1 MRWYARGGRLLARQ
15 LGSDAFVVAWALLW
29 WLLGRFTDTTIRAI
43 AEPARQT
50 ATITADL
57 RRQVTDAASQAGG
70 VPVVGDGLRQ
80 PFDAMANSLRDLGA
94 SAAASVA
101 PIELTATVAGV
112 LTTLVPIALVVL
124 SWLPRRV
131 RFALRAA
138 ELNDLA
144 ATPGGT
150 ELLAL
155 RALATQPLSEVR
167 AITPDAVAAWRS
179 GDPEVTRRLAD
190 LELASAGLVRRRA
203 GGRSTPRS

>member
-101 PIELTATVAGV
+101 QIELTATVAGV